1 MVKHGAGC
9 GLNGRPAKHKG
20 KFVMAKLLHI
30 TLILSAVTS
39 VAVADVL
46 LKKATVQGS
55 WLLALKSPWL
65 AGAVLLY
72 LYQILFF
79 THVFVTGGALSFVG
93 SLQTVL
99 YALIVV
105 GAGVFV
111 FQESLSRAQTLGIVL
126 AVVGAI
132 LINLE

>member
-1 MVKHGAGC
+1 MSKS
-9 GLNGRPAKHKG
+9 
-20 KFVMAKLLHI
+20 LHI
-30 TLILSAVTS
+30 LLVLSAVTS
-39 VAVADVL
+39 VAVADVF
-46 LKKATVQGS
+46 LKKATVHGS
-55 WLLALKSPWL
+55 WPLALTSPWL

-79 THVFVTGGALSFVG
+79 TYVFITGGALSFVG

-111 FQESLSRAQTLGIVL
+111 FQEKLSSAQTVGVVL
-126 AVVGAI
+126 AVGGAI